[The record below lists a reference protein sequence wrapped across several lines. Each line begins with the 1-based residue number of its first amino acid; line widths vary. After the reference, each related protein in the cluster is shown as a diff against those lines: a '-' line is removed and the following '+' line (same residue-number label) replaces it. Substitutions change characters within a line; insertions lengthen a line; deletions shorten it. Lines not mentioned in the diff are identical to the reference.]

1 MTPDAPP
8 PHQLVVF
15 RLADALFAA
24 DVFAVERVLRH
35 TPPRPIPDVPAW
47 VAGVVDHRGRVVPVI
62 DLRARFELPAEPP
75 RPGTRL
81 LVLHADGELVGV
93 IVDAV
98 TEVATV
104 EAAEIEP
111 PPPLFRGLAGEY
123 LRGLVR
129 RPAGLVVVLD
139 IARLLGATGRL
150 ALVQVRGEAAAEVP
164 DV

>member
-1 MTPDAPP
+1 MTTDAPP
-8 PHQLVVF
+8 LQQIVTF
-15 RLADALFAA
+15 RLGDALFAA
-24 DVFAVERVLRH
+24 DVFAVERVLRYV
-35 TPPRPIPDVPAW
+35 PPRPIPDVPAW
-47 VAGVVDHRGRVVPVI
+47 IAGVVDYRGRVVPVL

-81 LVLHADGELVGV
+81 LVLHADGEWVGA

-98 TEVATV
+98 TEVAAV
-104 EAAEIEP
+104 EAAEVQP

-139 IARLLGATGRL
+139 TARLLGATERL
-150 ALVQVRGEAAAEVP
+150 ALAQVRGDAAEEAP
-164 DV
+164 DA